1 LEERDIE
8 KDMKMV
14 FKFFDDDGKG
24 YIDAIKIKKVA

>member
-1 LEERDIE
+1 
-8 KDMKMV
+8 MKMV